1 MKRIRYL
8 LKPIPFHRYLLAIL
22 IGWFVGMEGLIA
34 QEASL
39 ASGGDASGSGGSSSY
54 SVGQVLYNTNSGGNT
69 SVAEGVQQPY
79 EISIVTGVDDNN
91 DLNIGMTI
99 FPNPTTG
106 TVTLKI
112 NEQTDGLSYQLF
124 DVAGKLLASKRI
136 SDNMSVISMDALA
149 RATYILRV
157 LQNDSP
163 LQSFQI
169 IKN

>member
-8 LKPIPFHRYLLAIL
+8 LKPIPFHQYALAALVVWLL
-22 IGWFVGMEGLIA
+22 GMEGGLA
-34 QEASL
+34 QEATV

-54 SVGQVLYNTNSGGNT
+54 SVGQVLYHTNFGGST
-69 SVAEGVQQPY
+69 SISEGVQQPY

-124 DVAGKLLASKRI
+124 DVAGKLLASKSI
-136 SDNMSVISMDALA
+136 SDNMSVVSMDGLA

-157 LQNDSP
+157 FQNDSP